1 MQSGACPTRPGS
13 CWLTLPEPRV
23 LVFFSIPRQASA
35 EDREAG
41 LWLGFGAV
49 LVLVVVVVE
58 AAASRCGLEVI
69 LGVTTAG
76 EPGPR
81 STRLSS
87 VASFRN

>member
-1 MQSGACPTRPGS
+1 MWCLSNTTWVMLANPNRDIY
-13 CWLTLPEPRV
+13 
-23 LVFFSIPRQASA
+23 FFFIPRQASA

-49 LVLVVVVVE
+49 LVLVVVLC
-58 AAASRCGLEVI
+58 CGLEVI

-81 STRLSS
+81 SIRLSS
-87 VASFRN
+87 VASLRT

>member
-1 MQSGACPTRPGS
+1 MLANCNRG
-13 CWLTLPEPRV
+13 
-23 LVFFSIPRQASA
+23 FFFFIPRQASA

-49 LVLVVVVVE
+49 LVLEVV
-58 AAASRCGLEVI
+58 ALCCGLEVI

-81 STRLSS
+81 SIRLSS
-87 VASFRN
+87 VASFRT